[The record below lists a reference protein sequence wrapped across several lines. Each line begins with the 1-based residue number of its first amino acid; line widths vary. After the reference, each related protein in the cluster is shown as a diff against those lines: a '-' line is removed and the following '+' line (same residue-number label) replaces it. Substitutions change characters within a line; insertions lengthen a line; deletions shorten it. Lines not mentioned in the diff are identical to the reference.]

1 MIHLLKRIILIAL
14 LSVSVC
20 KPLQASP
27 SKSVNVYCWAYVL
40 QPEIL
45 RQFEMETGIKVNLD
59 VYDTPE
65 VMETKL
71 FTGKSGYDVVVVT
84 VWPYLPHQIK
94 ADIYQPLDKKLIP
107 NWDNVDST
115 LLKKMEDPDPGNMY
129 ALPFIWGTNGFAYN
143 KKKILERLPNAP
155 VESLSMLFDPSVV
168 SKFADCGV
176 MLVDSPIE
184 VFPSALVYLG
194 LNPNSSEEADL
205 LKASNAI
212 QQVRPY
218 IRKFVPNPPAD
229 SLTSENYCL
238 VQGFSGDLNLAREL
252 GKQSGVDIEYV
263 IPKEGTSIWI
273 DAFAIPRDAPNAEEA
288 RAFINFMLRP
298 EIMAKITNAITTA
311 NSVPSSRQ
319 FVKESIRNDPLIYPS
334 KQTIAKL
341 YVDKTQSPNYVRKRL
356 REWIRIKTGR

>member
-1 MIHLLKRIILIAL
+1 
-14 LSVSVC
+14 
-20 KPLQASP
+20 
-27 SKSVNVYCWAYVL
+27 
-40 QPEIL
+40 
-45 RQFEMETGIKVNLD
+45 METGIKVNLD

-94 ADIYQPLDKKLIP
+94 AHIYQPLDKSVIP
-107 NWDNVDST
+107 NWKNVDPV
-115 LLKKMEDPDPGNMY
+115 LLKKMEDPDPQNMY
-129 ALPFIWGTNGFAYN
+129 AVPFIWGTNGFAYN

-155 VESLSMLFDPSVV
+155 VESLSMLFDPQVV

-194 LNPNSSEEADL
+194 FNPNSSDEAEL
-205 LKASNAI
+205 LKASNAL
-212 QQVRPY
+212 QHVRPY

-229 SLTSENYCL
+229 SLTSGNYCL

-252 GKQSGVDIEYV
+252 GKNTGLNIEYV

-273 DAFAIPRDAPNAEEA
+273 DAFAIPHDAPHAEEA

-319 FVKESIRNDPLIYPS
+319 FVKESIR
-334 KQTIAKL
+334 
-341 YVDKTQSPNYVRKRL
+341 
-356 REWIRIKTGR
+356 IKTGR